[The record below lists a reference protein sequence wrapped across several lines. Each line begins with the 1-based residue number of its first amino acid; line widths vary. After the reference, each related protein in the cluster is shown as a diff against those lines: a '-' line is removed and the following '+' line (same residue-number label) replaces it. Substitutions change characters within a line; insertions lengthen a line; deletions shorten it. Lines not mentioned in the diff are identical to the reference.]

1 VTHVEE
7 GICALRIPTIWIRH
21 IMKPVCL
28 RRLIVFEQLPCHDC
42 GTFDDLSWSIVKP
55 SLIIGDI
62 VLLEEVE
69 GNVVVKMVL

>member
-1 VTHVEE
+1 
-7 GICALRIPTIWIRH
+7 
-21 IMKPVCL
+21 MKPVCL